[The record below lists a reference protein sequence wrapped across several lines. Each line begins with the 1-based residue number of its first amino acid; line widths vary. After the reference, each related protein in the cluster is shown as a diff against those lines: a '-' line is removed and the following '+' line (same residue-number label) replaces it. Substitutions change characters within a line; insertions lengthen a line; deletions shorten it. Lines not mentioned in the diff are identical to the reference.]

1 MPNIIDNTGFTKID
15 YQSLRAEKAQ
25 EYKDAFSNQDLKT
38 DVESGVGQEVS
49 VSTFAENDLASRFE
63 TLLSAFDP
71 TSAQGVWQSR
81 LAIIMNKRRQDE
93 VASSVTLTITADGA
107 GATVPLGFEVAN
119 VAGDVVFR
127 TTSEI
132 IIAPSGTGDVEAFS
146 VDVGAVEAPAGT
158 LTVIKT
164 PIFGVA
170 SVTNAL
176 DASIG
181 RTRETD
187 ASLRLRMLASSSSSS
202 STKIGLEAGLSEI
215 DGVTDARVEV
225 NTDIVADAEGIP
237 AKSVFPIVEGGADSD
252 IAQTLITAG
261 VAAGIGYA
269 QPADIP
275 AATIVSGTYA
285 DPITGQVQTAYW
297 ARPTSVRVYVD
308 VNVDKLADYPADGD
322 ARIAE
327 NIEAWVLEN
336 ADFGEEL
343 YASQLY
349 TPVQEVAGAVVVSL
363 TVGLAPSPVG
373 SVVNI
378 SLYEKAAVAS
388 GDVVVA

>member
-38 DVESGVGQEVS
+38 DVESGVGQEIS

-63 TLLSAFDP
+63 VLLSALDP

-93 VASSVTLTITADGA
+93 VASSVTLTITADGS

-127 TTSEI
+127 TTAEI
-132 IIAPSGTGDVEAFS
+132 IIAPSATGDVEAFS
-146 VDVGAVEAPAGT
+146 IDVGAVEAPAGT

-164 PIFGVA
+164 PVFGVA

-176 DASIG
+176 DASVG
-181 RTRETD
+181 RSRETD
-187 ASLRLRMLASSSSSS
+187 PALRIRMLASSSSSS

-215 DGVTDARVEV
+215 DGVTSQWVEV
-225 NTDIVADAEGIP
+225 NSTGAVDANGVP

-252 IAQTLITAG
+252 IAETLITGG
-261 VAAGIGYA
+261 VAAGIGYTE
-269 QPADIP
+269 PADIP
-275 AATIVSGTYA
+275 AATIVSGTYT
-285 DPITGQVQTAYW
+285 DPVTSQIQTAYW
-297 ARPTSVRVYVD
+297 ARPDEVRVYVD
-308 VNVDKLADYPADGD
+308 VDVDKLAGYPADGD
-322 ARIAE
+322 TRIAE
-327 NIEAWVLEN
+327 NIEAWVQAN
-336 ADFGEEL
+336 TAFGADL

-349 TPVQEVAGAVVVSL
+349 TPVQEVEGAVVVSL
-363 TVGLAPSPVG
+363 TVGLTASPVD
-373 SVVNI
+373 SVVPFA
-378 SLYEKAAVAS
+378 LYEKAAVAA
-388 GDVVVA
+388 GDVVVS

>member
-1 MPNIIDNTGFTKID
+1 MPNIIDNTGFTKIS
-15 YQSLRAEKAQ
+15 YQALRAEKAQ

-63 TLLSAFDP
+63 VLLSALDP

-107 GATVPLGFEVAN
+107 GATVPIGFEVAN
-119 VAGDVVFR
+119 AAGDVVFR
-127 TTSEI
+127 TASEI
-132 IIAPSGTGDVEAFS
+132 IIAPSVTGDVEAFS
-146 VDVGAVEAPAGT
+146 IDVGAVEAPAGT

-164 PIFGVA
+164 PVFGVA

-181 RTRETD
+181 RARETD
-187 ASLRLRMLASSSSSS
+187 PALRVRMLASSSASS

-215 DGVTDARVEV
+215 DGVTSQWVEV
-225 NTDIVADAEGIP
+225 NSTSAVDANGVP
-237 AKSVFPIVEGGADSD
+237 AKSVFPIVEGGADSA
-252 IAQTLITAG
+252 IAETLITGG
-261 VAAGIGYA
+261 VAAGIGYTE
-269 QPADIP
+269 PADIP
-275 AATIVSGTYA
+275 AATIVSGTYT
-285 DPITGQVQTAYW
+285 DPVTSQIQTAYW
-297 ARPTSVRVYVD
+297 ARPDEVRVYVD
-308 VNVDKLADYPADGD
+308 VDVDKLADYPSDGD
-322 ARIAE
+322 TRIAE
-327 NIEAWVLEN
+327 NIEAWVQAN
-336 ADFGEEL
+336 TAFGADL

-363 TVGLAPSPVG
+363 TVGLTASPVG
-373 SVVNI
+373 SVVPFA
-378 SLYEKAAVAS
+378 LYEKAAVAA
-388 GDVVVA
+388 GDVVVS